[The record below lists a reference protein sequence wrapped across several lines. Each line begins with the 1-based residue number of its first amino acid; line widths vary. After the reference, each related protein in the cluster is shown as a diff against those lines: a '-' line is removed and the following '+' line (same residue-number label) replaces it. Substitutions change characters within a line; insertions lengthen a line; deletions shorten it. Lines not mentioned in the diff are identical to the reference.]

1 MKQCQKFHFLRCV
14 IGLGRS
20 YLHKNARRHIYVCI
34 GERERDPY
42 VHTWMI
48 SWLVVVVVE
57 KQVSACWSDFCK
69 LNFGKHYES
78 QSMPALWRPI
88 KSGGKIGINL
98 WSVLLTHRG
107 FSLFDR
113 ERGRRVKRRSG
124 GKKVF
129 A

>member
-1 MKQCQKFHFLRCV
+1 
-14 IGLGRS
+14 
-20 YLHKNARRHIYVCI
+20 
-34 GERERDPY
+34 
-42 VHTWMI
+42 MI

-78 QSMPALWRPI
+78 LSVPALWRPI

-107 FSLFDR
+107 FSLLNR
-113 ERGRRVKRRSG
+113 ERETERESEKSEAQKRRKES
-124 GKKVF
+124 VRITENPIHLHSEMHNPIN
-129 A
+129 